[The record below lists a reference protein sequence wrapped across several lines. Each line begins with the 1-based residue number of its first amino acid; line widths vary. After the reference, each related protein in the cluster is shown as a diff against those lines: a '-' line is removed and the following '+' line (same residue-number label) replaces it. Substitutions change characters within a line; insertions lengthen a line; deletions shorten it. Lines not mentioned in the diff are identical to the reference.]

1 MRLNLN
7 NISINLKII
16 YKKKGCKIMLKVK
29 VIGVG
34 AAGNKA
40 AIKLMKEGEFSSKD
54 TMLINSTRKDI
65 PDEFADT
72 AVILSAANNG
82 LGGCGKER
90 DMGRGLILRDM
101 RTGNIAFDDF
111 LDQETNIAIVVAST
125 EGGTGSASA
134 PVIAQYIKEVC
145 HIPVI
150 VCLFFGFNTDVR
162 GMQNS
167 IEICRELPDNVGVIG
182 ISNQKFLEQANN
194 NRIKA
199 EQLANQK
206 FCDIV
211 RIITGKDLV
220 PSSQNIDDTDLFKLV
235 TTEGYLIIEEINDIS
250 KVKNQKQLNEIIRET
265 MDNSVLV
272 DSDGGAK
279 RIGVVYDAPQ
289 SVIDNLECDS
299 SFICEKYGTPYEMY
313 THIQNSDKG
322 GLYWITAGMNLPIK
336 EIQDIYQ
343 NYMNTSKEVNKD
355 KDAFFESIMSLNGI
369 PEDKSFNMLSFKK
382 DPARTVEEKDA
393 FFGKFGFSTPRK
405 ANNSQ
410 QKNSEGVKDSKKEY

>member
-1 MRLNLN
+1 MLNV
-7 NISINLKII
+7 KI
-16 YKKKGCKIMLKVK
+16 
-29 VIGVG
+29 IGVG

-40 AIKLMKEGEFSSKD
+40 AIKLMKEGDFSSKN

-65 PDEFADT
+65 PDEFVDN
-72 AVILSAANNG
+72 AVILSSTANNG

-101 RTGNIAFDDF
+101 RTGNIDFDGF
-111 LDQETNIAIVVAST
+111 LGQETNIAVIVAST

-134 PVIAQYIKEVC
+134 PVIAKYIKDVC
-145 HIPVI
+145 HVPVI

-167 IEICRELPDNVGVIG
+167 IEVCRELPDNVGVIG

-211 RIITGKDLV
+211 RIITGKDLI

-235 TTEGYLIIEEINDIS
+235 TTEGYMVIEEVTDIS
-250 KVKNQKQLNEIIRET
+250 KVKNQKQLNEVIRET

-272 DSDGGAK
+272 DPDGGAK
-279 RIGVVYDAPQ
+279 RIGVVYDASQ
-289 SVIDNLECDS
+289 SVIDNLDCDS

-313 THIQNSDKG
+313 IHIQNSDKG

-355 KDAFFESIMSLNGI
+355 KDAFFESIMGMNGI

-393 FFGKFGFSTPRK
+393 FFGQFGFSPTRK
-405 ANNSQ
+405 ANAPQ
-410 QKNSEGVKDSKKEY
+410 QKNEGAKDSKKEY